1 MRTQLL
7 VAALGLA
14 RVLGFAATCH
24 NNTGKL
30 LSIRAAD
37 RAEYRNFQDA
47 DKSGNPFVS
56 AEADGSYTLTVSTTS
71 NARRNLTFE
80 DTLSALDHQSCEAWK
95 FGAVVF
101 LGESALRTSYASG
114 AHVEEEMLRLKKALE
129 RKSIVV
135 ILVPSA

>member
-1 MRTQLL
+1 M
-7 VAALGLA
+7 
-14 RVLGFAATCH
+14 
-24 NNTGKL
+24 N
-30 LSIRAAD
+30 
-37 RAEYRNFQDA
+37 
-47 DKSGNPFVS
+47 
-56 AEADGSYTLTVSTTS
+56 TTS

-101 LGESALRTSYASG
+101 LGESAFRTSYASG